1 MDVTFTP
8 KAERFIQRMIT
19 FNGGGSESGFRL
31 AVAPGGCSG
40 LSYDFS
46 VVNAPEPGDYSLESN
61 GIKVFV
67 AHGSLMFLDGMVVDC
82 EDSLIN
88 TGLVFK
94 NPNAASSCGCGTS
107 FSPKD

>member
-46 VVNAPEPGDYSLESN
+46 VVNAPEPDDLAVESN
-61 GIKVFV
+61 GIKVFL
-67 AHGSLMFLDGMVVDC
+67 AKASLPFLDGMVVDC

>member
-1 MDVTFTP
+1 MDLTFTP
-8 KAERFIQRMIT
+8 KAQRFIQRMIM
-19 FNGGGSESGFRL
+19 FNGGSATSGFRL

-46 VVNAPEPGDYSLESN
+46 VEDAPKTDDLAIESD
-61 GIKVFV
+61 GIKVFLAKDSV
-67 AHGSLMFLDGMVVDC
+67 PLLDGVIVDC

-94 NPNAASSCGCGTS
+94 NPNAAESCGCGTS
-107 FSPKD
+107 FTPK